1 MRAAVGSTIAEA
13 TIRGFDEQDEE
24 RYSAEAEERE
34 GESGREGE
42 GETQIAEEGV
52 PVGVPLVPALARDLG
67 ERILEN
73 LGELQ
78 GGYRRRHIDVKLDSG
93 ASEFV
98 TRLFRGLNEGDARL
112 ASGRHVTSPADA
124 VRWLLEQCI
133 VATAGS

>member
-1 MRAAVGSTIAEA
+1 
-13 TIRGFDEQDEE
+13 
-24 RYSAEAEERE
+24 
-34 GESGREGE
+34 
-42 GETQIAEEGV
+42 
-52 PVGVPLVPALARDLG
+52 VPALARDLG